1 MTQNSLKKHK
11 LFPQPLLQKRSSSSD
26 ALPLMLFFLE
36 YKFLITFPLLLL
48 ASILTLCFCFI
59 YINAATRLNYDL
71 IELLNG
77 WKNGSKLRKKK
88 KKMYFDPYT
97 GEMKLTFSEFW
108 GVFAYFF
115 KL

>member
-1 MTQNSLKKHK
+1 M
-11 LFPQPLLQKRSSSSD
+11 LQLD
-26 ALPLMLFFLE
+26 W
-36 YKFLITFPLLLL
+36 IT
-48 ASILTLCFCFI
+48 TL
-59 YINAATRLNYDL
+59 LNYWMD
-71 IELLNG
+71 E
-77 WKNGSKLRKKK
+77 KNGSKLRKKK